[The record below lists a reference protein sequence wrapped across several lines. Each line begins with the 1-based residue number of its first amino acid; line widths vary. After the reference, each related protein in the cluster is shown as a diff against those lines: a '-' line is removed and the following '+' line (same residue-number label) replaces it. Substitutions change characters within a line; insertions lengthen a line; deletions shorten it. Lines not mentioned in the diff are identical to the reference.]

1 MTVETISASAA
12 MILSLIMSYVPGI
25 STKYQQLSSEY
36 KSLVMVG
43 MLLLVAIGTV
53 ALACAGLSA
62 DLRAVTTGFRIPMPG
77 GTESLNVGAA
87 CAITLFERVRQRQ
100 AL

>member
-62 DLRAVTTGFRIPMPG
+62 DFGLEVTCDRLGIVAVLRAFI
-77 GTESLNVGAA
+77 AA
-87 CAITLFERVRQRQ
+87 LVANQAIYMVSPQKR
-100 AL
+100 AG